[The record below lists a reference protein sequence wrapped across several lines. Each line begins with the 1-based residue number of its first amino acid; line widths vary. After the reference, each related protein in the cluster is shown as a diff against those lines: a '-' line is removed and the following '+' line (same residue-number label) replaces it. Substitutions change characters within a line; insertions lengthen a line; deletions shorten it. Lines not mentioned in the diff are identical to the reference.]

1 MFVIVEFCPFGN
13 LQKYIESKREKFID
27 QINPSTSKF
36 DDNYPPDIE
45 SLLKPDRY
53 IVISYCYNF

>member
-36 DDNYPPDIE
+36 DDSYPPDIA

>member
-36 DDNYPPDIE
+36 DDNYPPDIA